1 LIAGFCDDDV
11 MDDTARILQDKRDA
25 LEAGLERMSAPPQDS
40 AGISFGKRVGDGTSM
55 AVDRLTDVATYDR
68 LYATLSDVRRAQVKL
83 NEETYGVC
91 DSCGREIA
99 PERMN
104 ALPWA
109 VLCVTC
115 AARS

>member
-1 LIAGFCDDDV
+1 MD
-11 MDDTARILQDKRDA
+11 DDTARVLQEKRDT
-25 LEAGLERMSAPPQDS
+25 LEAGLERLAAPPKD
-40 AGISFGKRVGDGTSM
+40 AGGISFGKRVGDGTSM
-55 AVDRLTDVATYDR
+55 AVDRIVDVAAYDR
-68 LYATLSDVRRAQVKL
+68 IHATLSDVRRAQVKL
-83 NEETYGVC
+83 KEETYGVC

-115 AARS
+115 AARP

>member
-1 LIAGFCDDDV
+1 
-11 MDDTARILQDKRDA
+11 MDDTARILQDKRA
-25 LEAGLERMSAPPQDS
+25 AFEAELERMATPPQDA

-55 AVDRLTDVATYDR
+55 AVDRLVDVATYEG
-68 LYATLSDVRRAQVKL
+68 LYAVLSDVRRAQVKL
-83 NEETYGVC
+83 HEETYGVC
-91 DSCGREIA
+91 DRCHREIA
-99 PERMN
+99 YERMQ

>member
-1 LIAGFCDDDV
+1 
-11 MDDTARILQDKRDA
+11 MDDAARILQDKRAA

-40 AGISFGKRVGDGTSM
+40 GGISFGKRVGDGTSM
-55 AVDRLTDVATYDR
+55 AVDRITDVATYER
-68 LYATLSDVRRAQVKL
+68 LHATLTDVRRAQVKL
-83 NEETYGVC
+83 DEGTYGVC
-91 DSCGREIA
+91 DSCGNEIA

-109 VLCVTC
+109 VLCVAC

>member
-1 LIAGFCDDDV
+1 

-25 LEAGLERMSAPPQDS
+25 LEAGLERMSAPPKD
-40 AGISFGKRVGDGTSM
+40 AGGISFGKRVGDGTSM
-55 AVDRLTDVATYDR
+55 AVDRIVDVATHDR
-68 LYATLSDVRRAQVKL
+68 LQEVLADVRRAQDKL
-83 NEETYGVC
+83 HEQTYGVC
-91 DSCGREIA
+91 DRCHREIA
-99 PERMN
+99 AERME